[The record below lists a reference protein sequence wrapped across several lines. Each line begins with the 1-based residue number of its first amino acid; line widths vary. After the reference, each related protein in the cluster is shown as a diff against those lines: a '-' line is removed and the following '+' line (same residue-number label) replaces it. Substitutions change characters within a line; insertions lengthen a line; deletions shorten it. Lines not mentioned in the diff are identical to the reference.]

1 MFPRMF
7 AHLAARLAT
16 ASLLAGLALA
26 SVFASASGQTPD
38 SSFFPPALTAE
49 YLDGEGELLRTSTA
63 VVVSGGVIVP
73 ATFLQDAARVRLT
86 GVDGYRAASDQIL
99 AFKADVNLA
108 LLGLDRLPSFA
119 LEVSEDPTY
128 RIGMELLLVRGPA
141 GEGPEWTTTH
151 VLEKFS
157 LRGPDFLALSEGLAS
172 GAAAYGPDGSLFG
185 LAFRL
190 EGEAEP
196 VPYLV
201 TSVSIR
207 KLLSVR
213 GEAVDLED
221 LALPAPPD
229 FLDPTTTD
237 GLLFRGAHLLLAGR
251 SEDARVLV
259 AQAAKRDPNL
269 PLTHF
274 WLGKVEFEEKNWNT
288 AADEFW
294 YAAQADTTWS
304 LAWRMSGAALHRAEA
319 YTDAIRMYERAL
331 LADPKSAQ
339 AELHLGSAYYEL
351 GQFPEAI
358 AAFERAIA
366 LEPGLGLAYFNLA
379 RTHQAEGDRA
389 EAEEVYLR
397 LKERNETWAQN
408 LRKALDARPEAK

>member
-1 MFPRMF
+1 MF
-7 AHLAARLAT
+7 AHLAARSAA
-16 ASLLAGLALA
+16 ASLLSGLALA
-26 SVFASASGQTPD
+26 LSLSPAQGQTPD
-38 SSFFPPALTAE
+38 SSFFAPALTAE
-49 YLDGEGELLRTSTA
+49 YLDKEGDLLRTSTA
-63 VVVSGGVIVP
+63 VVVSGGLIVP
-73 ATFLQDAARVRLT
+73 ATFLRDAARVRLT
-86 GVDGYRAASDQIL
+86 GVDGYRATSDQIV

-108 LLGLDRLPSFA
+108 LLGLDRLPPFA
-119 LEVSEDPTY
+119 LAVSEDPTY
-128 RIGMELLLVRGPA
+128 RIGMELLLVRGPT
-141 GEGPEWTTTH
+141 GDGPQWIATK

-157 LRGPDFLALSEGLAS
+157 LRGPDFLALSEGIVG

-185 LAFRL
+185 LAFQL

-207 KLLSVR
+207 KLLAVR

-229 FLDPTTTD
+229 FLDPATTD
-237 GLLFRGAHLLLAGR
+237 GLLFRGAHMLLAGR
-251 SEDARVLV
+251 SEEARALV
-259 AQAAKRDPNL
+259 AQAAKQDPNL

-274 WLGKVEFEEKNWNT
+274 WLGKISFADKNWT
-288 AADEFW
+288 AAADEFW

-304 LAWRMSGAALHRAEA
+304 LAWRMSGAALHQADA
-319 YTDAIRMYERAL
+319 FTDAIRMYERAL
-331 LADPKSAQ
+331 LADPRSAQ

-351 GQFPEAI
+351 GQFPEAV

-389 EAEEVYLR
+389 EAEAVYLR

-408 LRKALDARPEAK
+408 LRKALDAQPEAR